1 VDWVLVAAATGVFV
15 YFASMA
21 GVPRMDFSW
30 VAAGVLSLVSLGML
44 VVCGV
49 VIGRTTGFR

>member
-1 VDWVLVAAATGVFV
+1 MAGATGVFV

-30 VAAGVLSLVSLGML
+30 VAAGILTVVSLAML

>member
-1 VDWVLVAAATGVFV
+1 MAGATGVFV

-30 VAAGVLSLVSLGML
+30 VAAGVLTVVSLGML